1 MMAIRKFVSEGKIVL
16 RGAVS
21 EEVADDMRP
30 LARHGNFMWISDL
43 ISGVIEDDSRVQA
56 VLPDQQARN
65 LSVLLRGFVKTFFPE
80 AEAEGSILVATERHV
95 LVWVRMERQRGVTVE
110 NEADH
115 PQQGGYHAMTR
126 RLYLRPDRYQTNRVV
141 LHAYLDTPV
150 FEQPEVRHPRMVI
163 EYDDTV
169 DHDSMF
175 RFVWNCPFKASGD
188 IALRKHLNH
197 YHGIWFNQGRH
208 GAP

>member
-80 AEAEGSILVATERHV
+80 AEAEGWHFIKTLAGSIDCLA
-95 LVWVRMERQRGVTVE
+95 
-110 NEADH
+110 
-115 PQQGGYHAMTR
+115 R
-126 RLYLRPDRYQTNRVV
+126 REFEYQTNRVV

-208 GAP
+208 GVP